1 MVNITPEE
9 VMAQRR
15 KPEPDELSQI
25 DKDILGETCRLE
37 IPFRDVTRMKQTAEL
52 LRGYAD
58 QLDFYSRRTDIPPRT
73 ILFHL
78 RTEAQLLNRKIK
90 ETAGPGRP
98 ARDDWRKERYNR
110 ES

>member
-15 KPEPDELSQI
+15 RPDPNELSEI
-25 DKDILGETCRLE
+25 DKDIIGETCRLE
-37 IPFRDVTRMKQTAEL
+37 IPFRDVYRMRQTAAL

-58 QLDFYSRRTDIPPRT
+58 QLDFYSRRTDLPPRT

-78 RTEAQLLNRKIK
+78 RQEARSINKQLR
-90 ETAGPGRP
+90 ETRGPGRP
-98 ARDDWRKERYNR
+98 NKDQDND
-110 ES
+110 

>member
-37 IPFRDVTRMKQTAEL
+37 IPFRDVARMKQTAEL

-58 QLDFYSRRTDIPPRT
+58 QLDFYSGRTDIPPRT

-78 RTEAQLLNRKIK
+78 RTEAQLLNRKIR
-90 ETAGPGRP
+90 ETKGPGRP
-98 ARDDWRKERYNR
+98 ARDDWRKAKYLRR
-110 ES
+110 